1 MSWFRNLRIGGKLM
15 IGFVAM
21 IVLMGIIGVTG
32 DLAVGKVQDLLIEVA
47 GTHLPAT
54 DYLVQAD
61 RDLQQ
66 LLVAERSMIFASVGS
81 DIFEKLVDD
90 YEENLEQAQ
99 ERWQEYTKLAA
110 ELDDNDKE
118 MQIISDYEKD
128 FRAWQKVSEKIV
140 EGRKS
145 DTREGRRLAIDL
157 SLGEGQEK
165 FEAMREH
172 INKLEDAMLTNAK
185 EHHAEA
191 DATHTSVMW
200 WLWGIL
206 AFSATVG
213 MILAWLIA
221 SGITRPLH
229 EITEVSGRIAAGDLS
244 QSIEIERRD
253 EVGELADAFRTM
265 STALHHKADAAM
277 RIAQGDL
284 DVELEASSE
293 ADVLGRAMVQMKK
306 SIEALVRDVNA
317 LVGAA
322 LAGQLDNRADAE
334 AHAGEYRKIIEGVNA
349 TLDAVVGPI
358 SEASMVLETLAQYDL
373 RARVNGEYL
382 GDHARIKAALNTSS
396 QALHE
401 AIAQVAEAVDQ
412 VSTASSQIA
421 RSSQQVAE
429 GAAEQ
434 ASSLEETSSSLE
446 EISSMT
452 RQNADNTQKA
462 RALAEATRGAAET
475 GTTSMTKMLES
486 MSRIKRSA
494 ESTAQIIKDINEIAF
509 QTNLLA
515 LNAAVEAA
523 RAGEAGRGFAVV
535 AEEVRSLA
543 QRAKEA
549 AKKTEELIEQSV
561 SLAEEGELISGD
573 VNGNLTEISTSVG
586 KVTEIVAEVA
596 AASQEQT
603 RGVEQVSQAVTA
615 MDKVVQQAAANS
627 EESSSA
633 AEELAAQ
640 AHELAGMVARF
651 KLSRAHTRREHKP
664 WQALP
669 AGADDGGNGRERAGG
684 AGYKLTPEEAI
695 PLDSDPDFADF

>member
-21 IVLMGIIGVTG
+21 IVLMVVIAVTG
-32 DLAVGKVQDLLIEVA
+32 DVAVNKVDAMLVDATTVQLPSVDFLI
-47 GTHLPAT
+47 
-54 DYLVQAD
+54 QAD

-66 LLVAERSMIFASVGS
+66 LLVAERSLIFASVGS
-81 DIFEKLVDD
+81 DTFEQLLSD
-90 YEENLEQAQ
+90 YDENLEQAQ
-99 ERWQEYTKLAA
+99 ERWDSYTELASSD
-110 ELDDNDKE
+110 EEKK
-118 MQIISDYEKD
+118 IIPVYEKAFKD
-128 FRAWQKVSEKIV
+128 WKKVSEKIV
-140 EGRKS
+140 EGRAS

-157 SLGEGQEK
+157 SLGQGQEK
-165 FEAMREH
+165 FEEMREH
-172 INKLEDAMLTNAK
+172 LNTLEEALM
-185 EHHAEA
+185 A
-191 DATHTSVMW
+191 DAEGHRIQAEQIHDTVMW
-200 WLWGIL
+200 WLWGML
-206 AFSATVG
+206 VFAATAG

-221 SGITRPLH
+221 SGITKPLH
-229 EITEVSGRIAAGDLS
+229 AITEVSGRIAAGDLS

-253 EVGELADAFRTM
+253 EVGELADAFRKM

-284 DVELEASSE
+284 SVELTASSDG
-293 ADVLGRAMVQMKK
+293 DVLGRAMVQMKT
-306 SIEALVRDVNA
+306 SIEALVKDVNG

-334 AHAGEYRKIIEGVNA
+334 AHAGEFRKIIEGVNA

-358 SEASMVLETLAQYDL
+358 SEASQVLESLAQYDL
-373 RARVNGEYL
+373 RARVKGDYL
-382 GDHARIKAALNTSS
+382 GDHARIKAALNTSGK
-396 QALHE
+396 ALHE

-452 RQNADNTQKA
+452 KQNADNTQKA

-475 GTTSMTKMLES
+475 GTTSMSKMLES

-561 SLAEEGELISGD
+561 SLAEEGELITGD

-603 RGVEQVSQAVTA
+603 RGVDQVSQAVTA

-651 KLSRAHTRREHKP
+651 KLSRAHGARRDLKP

-669 AGADDGGNGRERAGG
+669 AGAQDGGNGREG
-684 AGYKLTPEEAI
+684 AARGSGYNLTPEEVI

>member
-1 MSWFRNLRIGGKLM
+1 M
-15 IGFVAM
+15 IGFAAM
-21 IVLMGIIGVTG
+21 IFLMGVIGVTG
-32 DLAVGKVQDLLIEVA
+32 NLAVSKIESLLIKVA
-47 GTHLPAT
+47 TVNLPST
-54 DYLVQAD
+54 DFLVQAD

-81 DIFEKLVDD
+81 DTFEKLLAD

-99 ERWQEYTKLAA
+99 ERWDSYTKLAA
-110 ELDDNDKE
+110 TDEEKE
-118 MQIISDYEKD
+118 IIPDYEKAFKD
-128 FRAWQKVSEKIV
+128 WKKVSEEIV
-140 EGRKS
+140 DGRAS

-165 FEAMREH
+165 FEEMREH
-172 INKLEDAMLTNAK
+172 INKLEELLLINA
-185 EHHAEA
+185 ENQRIEA
-191 DATHTSVMW
+191 NETHTSVMR

-206 AFSATVG
+206 VIAATIG
-213 MILAWLIA
+213 IFLAWMIA
-221 SGITRPLH
+221 SGITKPLH
-229 EITEVSGRIAAGDLS
+229 AITEVAGRISVGDLS
-244 QSIEIERRD
+244 QSVEIDRRD
-253 EVGELADAFRTM
+253 EVGELADAFRQM
-265 STALHHKADAAM
+265 SVALQHKADAAM

-284 DVELEASSE
+284 GVELEVSSE
-293 ADVLGRAMVQMKK
+293 GDVLGCAMVQMKK
-306 SIEALVRDVNA
+306 SIEALVRDVNS

-358 SEASMVLETLAQYDL
+358 SEASQVLETLAQYDL
-373 RARVNGEYL
+373 RARVKGEYL

-396 QALHE
+396 KALHE
-401 AIAQVAEAVDQ
+401 AIAQVTEAVDQ

-475 GTTSMTKMLES
+475 GTASMSKMLES

-561 SLAEEGELISGD
+561 SLAEEGELITGD

-603 RGVEQVSQAVTA
+603 RGVDQVSQAVTA

-651 KLSRAHTRREHKP
+651 KLSRAHGRRDLPLKP

-669 AGADDGGNGRERAGG
+669 SGAQDGGNGREGAKGG
-684 AGYKLTPEEAI
+684 GYNLTPEEVI